1 MYSVLMDDEEE
12 AAKVFWG
19 TCHGRSHEF
28 QSQFDGI
35 DLVEA
40 LNSQTILVTMNKRM
54 YRLRND
60 IIYFKKVLD

>member
-1 MYSVLMDDEEE
+1 MDDEEE

-19 TCHGRSHEF
+19 TCHGRSHKF
-28 QSQFDGI
+28 QSQLDGI
-35 DLVEA
+35 DFVEV

-60 IIYFKKVLD
+60 MIHFKKVLDWYL